1 MFQLLPHMSL
11 YLSEGS
17 CYQFK
22 SMYIPKHFSEPNTV
36 ELHALMRAY
45 PLATLVS
52 ISAHGLNA
60 NHIPLHLDAATGTH
74 GTLSGHLAR
83 KNPLWKDIAN
93 NNQMLAI
100 FHGPDAYVTP
110 SWYAS
115 KAQTG
120 MVVPTWNYVAVH
132 VHGTVKVIEDKEWLR
147 THLSS
152 LTADQEA
159 KFKQPWQIE
168 DAPADFIDKLMH
180 AVAGIEMEITHL
192 SGKWKVSQNQSV
204 ENQLGVIQG
213 LRVNNIPAQSEMAAM
228 IEKINK
234 L

>member
-1 MFQLLPHMSL
+1 
-11 YLSEGS
+11 
-17 CYQFK
+17 
-22 SMYIPKHFSEPNTV
+22 MYIPKHFSEPNIDA
-36 ELHALMRAY
+36 LHALMRAY
-45 PLATLVS
+45 PLATFVS
-52 ISAHGLNA
+52 MSEHGLNA
-60 NHIPLHLDAATGTH
+60 NHIPLHLDAAKGTH
-74 GTLSGHLAR
+74 GTLSGHVAR
-83 KNPLWKDIAN
+83 AYPLWKEIAN

-100 FHGPDAYVTP
+100 FQGPDAYVTP

-132 VHGTVKVIEDKEWLR
+132 AHGRVKVIEDKEWLR
-147 THLSS
+147 AHLSS

-168 DAPADFIDKLMH
+168 DAPADFIDKLMG
-180 AVAGIEMEITHL
+180 AVVGIEMEITHL
-192 SGKWKVSQNQSV
+192 TGKWKVSQNQSV

-213 LRVNNIPAQSEMAAM
+213 LRERNIPEQCEMAAV
-228 IEKINK
+228 IEKINN